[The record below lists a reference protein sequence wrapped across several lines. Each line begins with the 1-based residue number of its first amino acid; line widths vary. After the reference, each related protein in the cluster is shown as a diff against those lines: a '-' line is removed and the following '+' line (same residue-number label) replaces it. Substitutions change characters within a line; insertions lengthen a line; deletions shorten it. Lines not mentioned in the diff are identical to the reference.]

1 MNTLHVKTGDT
12 AMVISGKN
20 KGQQGKILSVDP
32 AKQMVIIEGVNMRTL
47 HQKPRRQGEV
57 GGIVKSEG
65 PIRSCEVMLVCPRC
79 GKAARTG
86 VKFLNDGAKTRVCK
100 ACGETI

>member
-1 MNTLHVKTGDT
+1 
-12 AMVISGKN
+12 MVISGKN
-20 KGQQGKILSVDP
+20 KGQKGKILSVDP
-32 AKQMVIIEGVNMRTL
+32 AKMTVVIENVNMRTI

-65 PIRSCEVMLVCPRC
+65 AIRSCKVMLVCPRC

-86 VKFLNDGAKTRVCK
+86 VKMLADGSKTRVCK

>member
-20 KGQQGKILSVDP
+20 KGQKGKILSVDP
-32 AKQMVIIEGVNMRTL
+32 AKQTVVIEGVNMRTI
-47 HQKPRRQGEV
+47 HRKPRRQGEE

-65 PIRSCEVMLVCPRC
+65 AIRACKVMLVCPRC
-79 GKAARTG
+79 GKPARTG
-86 VKFLNDGAKTRVCK
+86 VQILSDGTKTRVCK
-100 ACGETI
+100 ACKENI

>member
-12 AMVISGKN
+12 AVIISGKC
-20 KGQQGKILSVDP
+20 KGQKGKILSVDP
-32 AKQMVIIEGVNMRTL
+32 AKQTVIVEGANMHTL
-47 HQKPRRQGEV
+47 HKKPRREGEE

-65 PIRSCEVMLVCPRC
+65 AIRACKVMLVCPRC

-86 VKFLNDGAKTRVCK
+86 VQILADGTKTRVCK
-100 ACGETI
+100 ACGENI